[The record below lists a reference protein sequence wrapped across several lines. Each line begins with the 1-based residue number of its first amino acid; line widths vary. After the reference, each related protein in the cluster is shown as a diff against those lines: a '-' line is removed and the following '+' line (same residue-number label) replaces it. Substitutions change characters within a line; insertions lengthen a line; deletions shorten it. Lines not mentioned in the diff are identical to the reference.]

1 MSNSKLPG
9 IIVFVVVAAAL
20 VAFYLNDRGIA
31 GFSFSIGEEGMMDH
45 STMDHSTMDHSTM
58 EHAGHGAESHD
69 GFSGSFDEY
78 NKKYK

>member
-31 GFSFSIGEEGMMDH
+31 DFSFSIGEEGM
-45 STMDHSTMDHSTM
+45 MDHSTMDHSTM

-69 GFSGSFDEY
+69 GFSGSFDDY

>member
-20 VAFYLNDRGIA
+20 VAFYLNDRDIA
-31 GFSFSIGEEGMMDH
+31 SFSTGEEGM
-45 STMDHSTMDHSTM
+45 MDHSTMDHSTM

>member
-20 VAFYLNDRGIA
+20 VAFYLNDRGI
-31 GFSFSIGEEGMMDH
+31 GEEGM
-45 STMDHSTMDHSTM
+45 MDHSTMDHSTM

-69 GFSGSFDEY
+69 GFSGSFDDY

>member
-20 VAFYLNDRGIA
+20 VAFYLNDRDIA
-31 GFSFSIGEEGMMDH
+31 SFSTGEEGM
-45 STMDHSTMDHSTM
+45 MDHSTM

>member
-20 VAFYLNDRGIA
+20 VAFYLNDRGQL
-31 GFSFSIGEEGMMDH
+31 SFGGADA
-45 STMDHSTMDHSTM
+45 MDHSTMDHSTM

-69 GFSGSFDEY
+69 GFSGSFDDY
-78 NKKYK
+78 SNKYK

>member
-9 IIVFVVVAAAL
+9 IIVFVVVAVAL
-20 VAFYLNDRGIA
+20 VAFYLNDRDIA
-31 GFSFSIGEEGMMDH
+31 SFSTGEEGM
-45 STMDHSTMDHSTM
+45 MDHSTMDHSTM